1 MDAMSMAIGPA
12 MSMTWTRMPGQS
24 WAGAASS
31 FVATW
36 TVMMVAMMLPSLVP
50 VLHRYRLAAGSIG
63 ARRPGVLTALVALGY
78 FAVWSALGA
87 AIFPLGAT
95 LAVAQIRLPS
105 LARAVPM
112 AAGVVVLLAGFVQF
126 TAVKA
131 RHLAFGGV
139 AAGEGHALPANLGTS
154 WNYGVCLGIHCNYC
168 CAGLTASLLSLGVM
182 DLRVMAVVTAA
193 ITAERLAPAGARV
206 ARAIGVVGIAT
217 GALLIARAV
226 GSG

>member
-1 MDAMSMAIGPA
+1 
-12 MSMTWTRMPGQS
+12 
-24 WAGAASS
+24 
-31 FVATW
+31 
-36 TVMMVAMMLPSLVP
+36 
-50 VLHRYRLAAGSIG
+50 
-63 ARRPGVLTALVALGY
+63 
-78 FAVWSALGA
+78 
-87 AIFPLGAT
+87 
-95 LAVAQIRLPS
+95 
-105 LARAVPM
+105 
-112 AAGVVVLLAGFVQF
+112 VVVLLAGFVQF

-154 WNYGVCLGIHCNYC
+154 WRHGVCLGIHCNYC
-168 CAGLTASLLSLGVM
+168 GAGLTASLLSLGVM